1 MTCMPC
7 GRMKVPQLISIRPME
22 CWLATLNA
30 SSAIM
35 SHALEQINAARIG
48 VICKSASSA
57 PHFLLARLQGYSF
70 QSVFQLVFP
79 AYTVQLHSISVL
91 LTAFK
96 TFCSNKLGIPTGTK
110 LHFFNISSD
119 MYAPWAHESTSLDI
133 NKAKG
138 MLTSNAKRIF
148 CNNVTCFGTNTCCW
162 DRSHLQECFNYPSL
176 LACKA
181 PRVQLSIC
189 FPISLPAYT
198 LQLPSISVLPTAF
211 KTFCS
216 NKLGIP
222 TGTNL
227 HFFNISSD
235 ISALWAHESTSI
247 DVNKTNRMLTSNAK
261 RIFCDNV
268 CFGTK
273 NCCSNRSHL
282 QECFKCSS
290 LLACKASRVQ
300 LSICFSISLS
310 RIHLTASLYLC
321 HADCFQDILF
331 EQAGNSHWNKLAF
344 LQHIK

>member
-1 MTCMPC
+1 M
-7 GRMKVPQLISIRPME
+7 
-22 CWLATLNA
+22 
-30 SSAIM
+30 
-35 SHALEQINAARIG
+35 
-48 VICKSASSA
+48 
-57 PHFLLARLQGYSF
+57 
-70 QSVFQLVFP
+70 
-79 AYTVQLHSISVL
+79 
-91 LTAFK
+91 
-96 TFCSNKLGIPTGTK
+96 
-110 LHFFNISSD
+110 
-119 MYAPWAHESTSLDI
+119 
-133 NKAKG
+133 
-138 MLTSNAKRIF
+138 
-148 CNNVTCFGTNTCCW
+148 
-162 DRSHLQECFNYPSL
+162 QECFNCSSL

-189 FPISLPAYT
+189 FPITVVFPAYT
-198 LQLPSISVLPTAF
+198 VQLHSISVLPTAF

-268 CFGTK
+268 CFGTN

-300 LSICFSISLS
+300 LSTCFPISLS
-310 RIHLTASLYLC
+310 RIHLTASLYLPP
-321 HADCFQDILF
+321 ANCFKDILL
-331 EQAGNSHWNKLAF
+331 EKLGNSHWNKLAF
-344 LQHIK
+344 LRHIK

>member
-70 QSVFQLVFP
+70 QFVFQLVFP
-79 AYTVQLHSISVL
+79 AYTLQLPSISVL
-91 LTAFK
+91 PTSLK
-96 TFCSNKLGIPTGTK
+96 TFCWRNLGILTGTSW
-110 LHFFNISSD
+110 HFFNISSD

-133 NKAKG
+133 NKTKG

-162 DRSHLQECFNYPSL
+162 DRSHLQECFNCYSL

-189 FPISLPAYT
+189 FPISL
-198 LQLPSISVLPTAF
+198 
-211 KTFCS
+211 
-216 NKLGIP
+216 
-222 TGTNL
+222 
-227 HFFNISSD
+227 
-235 ISALWAHESTSI
+235 
-247 DVNKTNRMLTSNAK
+247 
-261 RIFCDNV
+261 
-268 CFGTK
+268 
-273 NCCSNRSHL
+273 
-282 QECFKCSS
+282 
-290 LLACKASRVQ
+290 
-300 LSICFSISLS
+300 S
-310 RIHLTASLYLC
+310 RIHLTASLYQC
-321 HADCFQDILF
+321 PADVFKDILF